1 MKHFSKRFLLRAL
14 PWPCG
19 FACGHGIASSKSTCG
34 NIAITFAGRQPNK
47 VLTMPRPYRRRDPDQ
62 ATATAA
68 EIAAREAE
76 RDARLD
82 DRVMAMERLPPAH
95 PGRPPAQIFPAPSI
109 LQFDEAASQSAS
121 GGQNPG
127 DRRQQFEH
135 DADGC
140 VPRGR
145 AAARVQSLDD
155 IGDLMANVDRGGW
168 LTLHFGMTGAL
179 QFVRTATKNR
189 PSLE

>member
-19 FACGHGIASSKSTCG
+19 FECGHGIASSKSTCG

-47 VLTMPRPYRRRDPDQ
+47 VLTMPRPYRRRDPDK

-82 DRVMAMERLPPAH
+82 DRDATQWLLGDPP
-95 PGRPPAQIFPAPSI
+95 RWRSAQA
-109 LQFDEAASQSAS
+109 
-121 GGQNPG
+121 
-127 DRRQQFEH
+127 
-135 DADGC
+135 
-140 VPRGR
+140 V
-145 AAARVQSLDD
+145 
-155 IGDLMANVDRGGW
+155 
-168 LTLHFGMTGAL
+168 
-179 QFVRTATKNR
+179 K
-189 PSLE
+189 